1 MPGTEIQWFPGHMAK
16 TRRMIAENLK
26 NVDITLEILDA
37 RIPYSSRNPEITK
50 LTASKP
56 SIILLNKASLADPA
70 QTKKWRDYYTNENSV
85 CIATDC
91 ITGAGLADIAP
102 AVKNLLSAKIERND
116 EKGVT
121 RQMKAMVLGIPNV
134 GKSSLINKISG
145 QKKAKVENRPGVT
158 VDKQW
163 VTTSVGLTLLDMP
176 GVLWPKFSDRTVGE
190 NLAATGAVK
199 DSILDL
205 ETLASAVCVRLSEL
219 YPELLTER
227 YKLPDIS
234 GLGGFEIL
242 SLIGRKRGFL
252 VSGGEIDTERA
263 ANTLLDELRSGKIGR
278 ITLDRIK
285 NDA

>member
-1 MPGTEIQWFPGHMAK
+1 MM
-16 TRRMIAENLK
+16 
-26 NVDITLEILDA
+26 
-37 RIPYSSRNPEITK
+37 S
-50 LTASKP
+50 
-56 SIILLNKASLADPA
+56 
-70 QTKKWRDYYTNENSV
+70 
-85 CIATDC
+85 IATDC
-91 ITGAGLADIAP
+91 ITGAGLSEIAP
-102 AVKNLLSAKIERND
+102 AVKRLLFEKIERND

-199 DSILDL
+199 DSILVL
-205 ETLASAVCVRLSEL
+205 ETLASAVCVRLSAL

-227 YKLPDIS
+227 YKLPDVS